1 MTTTK
6 HPRLRKGD
14 TIVLDGVAIILTGTP
29 KLAIDGSWQ
38 CYGVD
43 STGKCLT
50 KYIKGTEQ

>member
-6 HPRLRKGD
+6 HPHLRKGD
-14 TIVLDGVAIILTGTP
+14 TIVLDGVAIMLTGTP